1 MHTNPIAPR
10 SLGSVQD
17 LVLATPGRLP
27 VEVQIADRQIWRD
40 LTCQN
45 FMELDCEAAAP
56 GPFNFSALLARFSD
70 SLAAEMCVSA
80 SRVTRRQV
88 DADRCTQAYFKLV
101 WQFSGQGRIRQG
113 GHDSELRAGNWAI
126 YDTAKEYVFESSDR
140 ARFLVLLLPQHE
152 SMGWSPAVAALAG
165 RALPGGGV
173 ARIVFSG
180 LSAMLRDGTPLD
192 DESQKTLQD
201 STIALLE
208 RALEGHCRDQISE
221 ISGGNALRLQRVK
234 AYILDHLS
242 DPSLTPEK
250 VALTFSMSRR
260 SLYNLFLECEETP
273 RAYIQQVRLDRA
285 ARLLKNPASFEFPVA
300 HIARSCGFVG
310 QSHFSR
316 AFHAR
321 FGVAPSQWRGPHE
334 TEA

>member
-1 MHTNPIAPR
+1 
-10 SLGSVQD
+10 
-17 LVLATPGRLP
+17 LP

-88 DADRCTQAYFKLV
+88 DADRCAQAYFKLV

-126 YDTAKEYVFESSDR
+126 YDTAKEYVFESSER

-180 LSAMLRDGTPLD
+180 LSWTMKAR
-192 DESQKTLQD
+192 
-201 STIALLE
+201 
-208 RALEGHCRDQISE
+208 RHCRTAPLPCW
-221 ISGGNALRLQRVK
+221 NVRWK
-234 AYILDHLS
+234 A
-242 DPSLTPEK
+242 T
-250 VALTFSMSRR
+250 AATR
-260 SLYNLFLECEETP
+260 S
-273 RAYIQQVRLDRA
+273 
-285 ARLLKNPASFEFPVA
+285 
-300 HIARSCGFVG
+300 ARSVAAMPCGCNG
-310 QSHFSR
+310 
-316 AFHAR
+316 
-321 FGVAPSQWRGPHE
+321 
-334 TEA
+334 